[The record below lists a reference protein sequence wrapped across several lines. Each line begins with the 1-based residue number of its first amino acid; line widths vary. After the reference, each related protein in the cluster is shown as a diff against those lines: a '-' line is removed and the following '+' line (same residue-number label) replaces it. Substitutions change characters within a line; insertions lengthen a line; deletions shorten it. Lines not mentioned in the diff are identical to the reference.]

1 MKLNKLIFI
10 SMSLISAN
18 FCFATLGQN
27 VQSINVDASNLN
39 AVTQSYDK
47 GTYQIYVL
55 TTANSDDDNQWS
67 IREYLDPN
75 NDVVFGIA
83 WNNIST
89 DQADMLLGGY
99 LQQAED
105 LSLNHEQQNM
115 FKYNLQGDNEDYN
128 GYFVLLPVVPMTVN
142 TNVVR

>member
-1 MKLNKLIFI
+1 MKLNKLILI

-55 TTANSDDDNQWS
+55 TTANSDDDIQWS
-67 IREYLDPN
+67 IREYLDPK
-75 NDVVFGIA
+75 NDVVCGSA
-83 WNNIST
+83 
-89 DQADMLLGGY
+89 
-99 LQQAED
+99 
-105 LSLNHEQQNM
+105 
-115 FKYNLQGDNEDYN
+115 
-128 GYFVLLPVVPMTVN
+128 
-142 TNVVR
+142 